1 MSNSSPDIRERAFDI
16 IAGVLYT
23 FQPKSVMKALDE
35 ATYIRRA
42 LDQAGIIF
50 SDATDNEAALRR
62 EIADMRAG
70 LRNVLQR
77 MERMGEQMGGTDAGQ
92 NQ

>member
-35 ATYIRRA
+35 ATDIRRA

-62 EIADMRAG
+62 EMEA
-70 LRNVLQR
+70 LRTSLTEAIWLMKQK
-77 MERMGEQMGGTDAGQ
+77 GITDAASPE
-92 NQ
+92 